1 MIRILTQVRQAISN
15 LNPREVREQA
25 DRRLDIGVFGTREE
39 FFPELER
46 FLLPAT
52 LSVDK
57 RRQAAQSVRRGRSG
71 DKPFPIEIYELG
83 MDRSAHGVYFD
94 PARPH
99 QLVKEILARHEDLH
113 LSLARHFPPFR
124 EEVCKR
130 ATHAVS
136 RENALF
142 SIATAIPNI
151 APLLGLGWAVGE
163 FASDAAVLTANQI
176 RLAFLLAAAS
186 DRPVGYS
193 EQKGEVASIIAGAFG
208 WRAIAR
214 ELVGKIPLGGG
225 LIPKAAVAY
234 AGTYVLGQSLD
245 RLYKMGYG
253 FSRAERKAA
262 YVDAF
267 DRGKAIVSA
276 VVDKVT
282 KAG

>member
-1 MIRILTQVRQAISN
+1 MGN

-25 DRRLDIGVFGTREE
+25 ERTLSIGVYGEREE
-39 FFPELER
+39 FFRELER

-52 LSVDK
+52 LTVEK
-57 RRQAAQSVRRGRSG
+57 RREAARSVRRGRYG
-71 DKPFPIEIYELG
+71 DKPYPIEIYELG
-83 MDRSAHGVYFD
+83 LDRSAHGVYFD
-94 PARPH
+94 PARPQ
-99 QLVKEILARHEDLH
+99 QLVKDILARHEDLE
-113 LSLARHFPPFR
+113 LALARNFPPFR

-130 ATHAVS
+130 ATHRVS

-142 SIATAIPNI
+142 SLATAIPNI

-234 AGTYVLGQSLD
+234 AGTFVLGQSLNK
-245 RLYKMGYG
+245 LYKSGYA
-253 FSRAERKAA
+253 FTRTERKAA

-267 DRGKAIVSA
+267 DRGKAIVTA
-276 VVDKVT
+276 VMEKV
-282 KAG
+282 KNR